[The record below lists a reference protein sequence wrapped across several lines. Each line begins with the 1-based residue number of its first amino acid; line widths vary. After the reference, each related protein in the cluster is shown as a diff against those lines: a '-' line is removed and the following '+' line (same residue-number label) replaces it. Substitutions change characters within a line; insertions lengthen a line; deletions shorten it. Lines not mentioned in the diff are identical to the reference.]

1 MARPHSSD
9 PFDFPLSIIPR
20 GLSYQWCAKEL
31 MGEPHP
37 SYKAMIDGGWLPVP
51 AKRHPGVFRKTDAEG
66 NVAFGGQVLMCR
78 LTELTNEAKE
88 QNDDR
93 AYLQAGDQT
102 RTVSVVIDLQI
113 RLTREDMDAARLR
126 GISCHQY
133 AVRRIKAIE
142 EGRERR
148 NVLRNDCDAMGPLV
162 GLRFGYERRAKHKWL
177 RWLFNLI
184 STEH

>member
-1 MARPHSSD
+1 MARPHPSD

-37 SYKAMIDGGWLPVP
+37 QYKTMVDGGWLPVP
-51 AKRHPGVFRKTDAEG
+51 AKRHPGVFRKTDADG

-78 LTELTNEAKE
+78 LIEVTHEAKE
-88 QNDDR
+88 RNDDK
-93 AYLQAGDQT
+93 AHLQAHATARQ
-102 RTVSVVIDLQI
+102 VSVVVDLQI
-113 RLTREDMDAARLR
+113 RLSRAEMDAAVAS

-133 AVRRIKAIE
+133 AVRRISRIE
-142 EGRERR
+142 EGRDRGTVLRGPVDIHYPDDYLEFSRERR
-148 NVLRNDCDAMGPLV
+148 P
-162 GLRFGYERRAKHKWL
+162 KHKWL
-177 RWLFNLI
+177 RGLFNLI